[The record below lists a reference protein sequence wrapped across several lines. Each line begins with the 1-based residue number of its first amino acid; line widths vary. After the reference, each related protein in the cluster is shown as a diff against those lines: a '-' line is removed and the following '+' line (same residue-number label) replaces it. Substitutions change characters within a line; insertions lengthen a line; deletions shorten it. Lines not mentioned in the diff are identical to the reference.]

1 MLWMYLRYLKIDM
14 HIVDSSVAQDCR
26 DMVEPTM
33 VSNENEIA
41 IEPIMGGNTFFG
53 LNFFWWL
60 WLI

>member
-53 LNFFWWL
+53 LNF
-60 WLI
+60 